1 LGHARSINN
10 FNVERPA
17 MTTVYFEERDHLNQH
32 TQYLHRAGL
41 LTPVAP
47 IRENINM
54 FPLMIVPPI
63 QIKKMQERASMKEL
77 LVANNTQLIQEEKVT
92 EDEMGLNG
100 GVIDQEINISI
111 VEVHFQ
117 INKIF

>member
-1 LGHARSINN
+1 
-10 FNVERPA
+10 
-17 MTTVYFEERDHLNQH
+17 
-32 TQYLHRAGL
+32 
-41 LTPVAP
+41 
-47 IRENINM
+47 M

-63 QIKKMQERASMKEL
+63 QIKKMQVRASMKEL